1 MIAIVDYGM
10 GNLRSVQKALQR
22 VGGDARI
29 VSSTQELARAS
40 KVVLPGVGAF
50 GEAMQ
55 RLRAQGLVEPLVRS
69 AGEGTPFL
77 AICLGLQLLFDVSY
91 EGGEHAG
98 LGVFPGKVVLFE
110 FAPGQGE
117 TALPVPHMGWNSLR
131 WNRPCPI
138 LNGLQSG
145 EYAYFAHSY
154 YVVPQEDAVVCTTT
168 DYGRPF
174 VSSVWRDNVFASQF
188 HPEKSQAAGLRM
200 LENFVRL

>member
-29 VSSTQELARAS
+29 VSAPEELARAT
-40 KVVLPGVGAF
+40 KIVLPGVGAF

-55 RLRAQGLVEPLVRS
+55 RLRSQRLAEPLVRS
-69 AGEGTPFL
+69 AGDGTPFL
-77 AICLGLQLLFDVSY
+77 AICLGLQLLFEVSH

-98 LGVFPGKVVLFE
+98 LGVLAGQVVRFE
-110 FAPGQGE
+110 FDPRQRGQD
-117 TALPVPHMGWNSLR
+117 LPVPHMGWNALS
-131 WNRPCPI
+131 WSRPCPI
-138 LNGLQSG
+138 LSGLQSG

-154 YVVPQEDAVVCTTT
+154 HVVPREQAVVCTTT
-168 DYGRPF
+168 EYGRAF
-174 VSSVWRDNVFASQF
+174 VSSVWRDNVFAAQF

-200 LENFVRL
+200 LENFVSL